1 LQELEAI
8 YKSSFGDMTKVKEFI
23 LNYEVFS
30 RSINENNFVHTR
42 KEFGIQPELIMA
54 NITAGPPDSVEE
66 NEVTLE
72 RNLFLGGA
80 MLVGLDEDWLKKCGL
95 EQKAR
100 RSVDRLNEFGGRNLN
115 AWDLLEKESVPQWFT
130 GRLEDI
136 VIRPASGKPDETI
149 LDRTEYHVSL
159 TGIEGIKDHSLG
171 VVVDITKL
179 AFAHSDMRP
188 GESRPRLKK
197 LTLGLRVVAPLAPLT
212 EGNVHYSRK
221 IYNTHH
227 AVENTLMYEG
237 VVVETPKK
245 LSDHKKVRYPNGGR
259 VCIFFTC
266 GIWRYCEPTD
276 VFIYAPSHNE
286 NTPSTQDYYDF
297 PFQKISKAIKIE
309 WLKEAR
315 RGKFSV
321 FSDKFMIQNLLR
333 PKPAHNVSCHC

>member
-1 LQELEAI
+1 METVYE
-8 YKSSFGDMTKVKEFI
+8 SSFPDMEKVKEFI
-23 LNYEVFS
+23 LNYEVFN

-42 KEFGIQPELIMA
+42 KEFSIQPELILA
-54 NITAGPPDSVEE
+54 NTTAGPLDSVEE

-72 RNLFLGGA
+72 GNLFLGGA
-80 MLVGLDEDWLKKCGL
+80 LLVLLEEDWLKKCGL
-95 EQKAR
+95 ENKTK

-115 AWDLLEKESVPQWFT
+115 AWDLLEHESIPQWFT

-136 VIRPASGKPDETI
+136 IIKPASGKTDETI
-149 LDRTEYHVSL
+149 MDRAEYHVSL

-188 GESRPRLKK
+188 GECRPRLKK
-197 LTLGLRVVAPLAPLT
+197 LTLGLRVVAPLAPVT
-212 EGNVHYSRK
+212 EGNIHYSRK
-221 IYNTHH
+221 KYNTQH

-237 VVVETPKK
+237 VIVETPKI

-286 NTPSTQDYYDF
+286 NTPPTQDYYDF
-297 PFQKISKAIKIE
+297 PFQKISKAIKKE
-309 WLKEAR
+309 WLKKAR
-315 RGKFSV
+315 SGKFSV
-321 FSDKFMIQNLLR
+321 FSDKFMIQYLLA
-333 PKPAHNVSCHC
+333 PKPEHNVSCNC